1 MSIKW
6 SFMYISESTAALL
19 KSEMVSL
26 LVLQL
31 GLTLCKLEMLY
42 LHTSTI
48 MRALTVF
55 FVCLMVFNATFN
67 IISII
72 LWWSVLLVEV
82 TGGPGKN
89 HRSVTSHWQ
98 ILSHNVLYLAL
109 IEIQMAIGTDCIGS
123 CKSNYHTITAMT
135 APLTVFVNML

>member
-1 MSIKW
+1 MTIKW
-6 SFMYISESTAALL
+6 SFMYISKSTAALL

-31 GLTLCKLEMLY
+31 GITLCKLEMIY

-48 MRALTVF
+48 MRALTIF

-82 TGGPGKN
+82 TGGSGKN
-89 HRSVTSHWQ
+89 HWSVTSHWQ

-109 IEIQMAIGTDCIGS
+109 IEIQTAIGTDCIGS
-123 CKSNYHTITAMT
+123 CKSNYHTIMATT